1 MALMKGDRRHC
12 YLVGFEGYSGN
23 GLMTKHTF
31 GFVSNQ
37 NGCELAKEIQGRVAS
52 FKTKAMPVGDN
63 RVTTMIFDCGV
74 TGRTH

>member
-1 MALMKGDRRHC
+1 M
-12 YLVGFEGYSGN
+12 
-23 GLMTKHTF
+23 HTF

-37 NGCELAKEIQGRVAS
+37 NGRELAKEIQGRVSS
-52 FKTKAMPVGDN
+52 FKGKGFPVGEH

>member
-1 MALMKGDRRHC
+1 MKGDRRHC
-12 YLVGFEGYSGN
+12 YLVGFEAFSNDGR
-23 GLMTKHTF
+23 HTMHSF
-31 GFVSNQ
+31 GFISNQ

-52 FKTKAMPVGDN
+52 LKVKDFPIGEH

>member
-1 MALMKGDRRHC
+1 MKGDRRHF
-12 YLVGFEGYSGN
+12 YLVGFQSFSNTG
-23 GLMTKHTF
+23 MHTMHTF

-52 FKTKAMPVGDN
+52 FKSKDFQIGEN

>member
-1 MALMKGDRRHC
+1 MKGDRRHC
-12 YLVGFEGYSGN
+12 YLVGFQAFSNTG
-23 GLMTKHTF
+23 MHTMHTF

-37 NGCELAKEIQGRVAS
+37 NGCELAKEIQGRVKS
-52 FKTKAMPVGDN
+52 FKAKDFPVGEN

>member
-1 MALMKGDRRHC
+1 MKGDRRHA
-12 YLVGFEGYSGN
+12 YLVGFEAFSNDGMHS
-23 GLMTKHTF
+23 MHTF

-37 NGCELAKEIQGRVAS
+37 NGCELAKEIQGRVRS
-52 FKTKAMPVGDN
+52 FKGNGFPVGEH